1 MALLAAGLAGHALTA
16 PMTHWAH
23 GHVGKGF
30 ASLGLTLGAAVAG
43 GTTGFALGVATGGTG
58 CPARGIPGGNGG
70 SFCFPVGPMFGAM
83 VGAGV
88 GVLAMNLVDAFVLGR
103 EEPRTMER
111 GGMIS
116 LAPMVDAHSGGMAVM
131 GRF

>member
-1 MALLAAGLAGHALTA
+1 
-16 PMTHWAH
+16 MTHWAH

-30 ASLGLTLGAAVAG
+30 ASLGLTLGAALAG
-43 GTTGFALGVATGGTG
+43 GATGFGLGAATAGTG
-58 CPARGIPGGNGG
+58 GGNGG
-70 SFCFPVGPMFGAM
+70 SFWIPVGPVIGTM

-103 EEPRTMER
+103 EVPRESDR
-111 GGMIS
+111 GGAIS
-116 LAPMVDAHSGGMAVM
+116 LAPIVDAHSGGMAVM